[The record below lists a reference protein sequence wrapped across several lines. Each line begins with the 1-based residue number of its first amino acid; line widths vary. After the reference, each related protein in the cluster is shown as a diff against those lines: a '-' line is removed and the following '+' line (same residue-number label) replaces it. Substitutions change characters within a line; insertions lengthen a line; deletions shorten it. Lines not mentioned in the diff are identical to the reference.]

1 MRDENNPISQA
12 DGVAK
17 DQGLDILGL
26 LLALAKYK
34 RTILAITVG
43 AALIAAAVS
52 LVLPSTF
59 LAVSRIMPPQQSQSL
74 ATAVLGQLG
83 VAGGLSSAALG
94 LRSPSDLY
102 VSILKGRTIADAII
116 ARFNLKEAYGETLDA
131 DARRALDR
139 RVFVSAG
146 RDGIITVE
154 VEDREPMRAA
164 DIANAFVEELE
175 RLTFG
180 MAMTEAGQR
189 RLFFEKQLKLVRDD
203 LTSAEFGLRKFLEE
217 SGLAIPEGQAQLT
230 VSAAAHVQAEI
241 AAKEVQVST
250 MRSFASENNPD
261 LIRAEQELKTLR
273 QQLARLG
280 KNSGKSDGDV
290 LVALRKLPRDYQVY
304 LQRVRDVKYQET
316 LFELLAKQY
325 EVAKI
330 EEAKNATVIQ
340 VIDKAIPSDK
350 RSWPKR
356 TLIVILSAIAAF
368 MISVVYVILREALE
382 RWQRDPVDSEKLL
395 ALRKHFPTLR

>member
-1 MRDENNPISQA
+1 MCR
-12 DGVAK
+12 
-17 DQGLDILGL
+17 
-26 LLALAKYK
+26 
-34 RTILAITVG
+34 
-43 AALIAAAVS
+43 
-52 LVLPSTF
+52 F
-59 LAVSRIMPPQQSQSL
+59 
-74 ATAVLGQLG
+74 
-83 VAGGLSSAALG
+83 
-94 LRSPSDLY
+94 LY